1 MAWSELCFSRPLR
14 LLSGEPTVSGPDGGR
29 TLGSKTVEATR
40 VCDPALPWDSVSSQ
54 PRRLRAPWAVLG
66 FQPQQQ
72 PPPRA
77 AAGGRGRLL
86 DDSALGWPGSGTSPA
101 RLVGSGRAGAPPA
114 SAIEEPGEEAPR
126 SAGLGGR
133 PGTQT
138 GTGRGGATPGD
149 TQGRRLQVGRE
160 PVVCRPGSASDPGP
174 GPARGERAAGSPGS
188 PASGPPAV

>member
-1 MAWSELCFSRPLR
+1 M
-14 LLSGEPTVSGPDGGR
+14 GGPDGGR
-29 TLGSKTVEATR
+29 ILGSDTVEATR
-40 VCDPALPWDSVSSQ
+40 IGGPALRWDSVSSQ
-54 PRRLRAPWAVLG
+54 PHRLADPLEVLPH
-66 FQPQQQ
+66 PQRH
-72 PPPRA
+72 PRA
-77 AAGGRGRLL
+77 APGGRGRLL
-86 DDSALGWPGSGTSPA
+86 DDSAIGWPGSGASPA

-138 GTGRGGATPGD
+138 GTGRGGAAPGGG
-149 TQGRRLQVGRE
+149 QGRRLQVGRE
-160 PVVCRPGSASDPGP
+160 PVVCRSGSASDPGP